1 MMKYFLEKLL
11 NKEDFTVDKMKAAT
25 NRCLNENV
33 TTSELAAFLT
43 ALRAKG
49 ETAEEM
55 TGIVEVIRSHS
66 ALNTI
71 NLNHAMDNCG
81 TGGDQSYS
89 FNIST
94 TAAFVIAGA
103 GITVAKHG
111 NRSISSKTGSADVL
125 EHLGVSLSFS
135 KEQAEY
141 VLQENKIAFLYA
153 PHVHTTLKRFM
164 DVRKDLGLP
173 TIFNVI
179 GPLTNPVDLDAQM
192 IGVYDPELIPKMINS
207 LNQLK
212 RRRAIVVH
220 GAGGMD
226 EVSLAGNNK
235 LALLDRGEV
244 IQFTLHPNDV
254 DLPTYP
260 LHAIRGGTAKE
271 NAHILLEVLKGR
283 PSPYYDT
290 TIVNAGVGLFAHGSV
305 QTIQEGISVAKESIA
320 SGAAMDRLQQLINY
334 SQKMKHE
341 VM

>member
-1 MMKYFLEKLL
+1 MKYYLEKLL
-11 NKEDFTVDKMKAAT
+11 HQEDLTIDEMKEAT
-25 NRCLNENV
+25 KTCFKKNI
-33 TTSELAAFLT
+33 TTSEIAAFLT

-66 ALNTI
+66 TLNRI
-71 NLNHAMDNCG
+71 KLDHVMDNCG
-81 TGGDQSYS
+81 TGGDGSYS

-103 GITVAKHG
+103 GITVSKHG

-141 VLQENKIAFLYA
+141 VLQENNIAFLYA
-153 PHVHTTLKRFM
+153 PHVHMTLKRFM
-164 DVRKDLGLP
+164 NVRKDLGFP
-173 TIFNVI
+173 TIFNTI
-179 GPLTNPVDLDAQM
+179 GPLTNPIDLDAQL
-192 IGVYDPELIPKMINS
+192 IGVYDPYLIPKMIKALHH
-207 LNQLK
+207 LN
-212 RRRAIVVH
+212 RRRAVVVY

-226 EVSLAGNNK
+226 EVSLAGDNE

-244 IQFTLHPNDV
+244 IRFTLHPDDLN
-254 DLPTYP
+254 LPTYP
-260 LHAIRGGTAKE
+260 LHAIRGGDAKK
-271 NAHILLEVLKGR
+271 NAHILLDVLKGN

-290 TIVNAGVGLFAHGSV
+290 TIANAAVGLFAHGAV
-305 QTIQEGISVAKESIA
+305 PTIQDGITLAKESIT
-320 SGAAMDRLQQLINY
+320 SGAAMGRLQQLITY
-334 SQKMKHE
+334 SQQMSNE

>member
-1 MMKYFLEKLL
+1 MKGYLEKML
-11 NKEDFTVDKMKAAT
+11 NRESLTIEEMKAAAT
-25 NRCLNENV
+25 SCFAD
-33 TTSELAAFLT
+33 TTSESELAAFLT

-49 ETAEEM
+49 ETPEEIA
-55 TGIVEVIRSHS
+55 GLVEVIRAESS
-66 ALNTI
+66 QTSNVLTNV
-71 NLNHAMDNCG
+71 MDNCG
-81 TGGDQSYS
+81 TGGDGSYS

-220 GAGGMD
+220 GAGGRD